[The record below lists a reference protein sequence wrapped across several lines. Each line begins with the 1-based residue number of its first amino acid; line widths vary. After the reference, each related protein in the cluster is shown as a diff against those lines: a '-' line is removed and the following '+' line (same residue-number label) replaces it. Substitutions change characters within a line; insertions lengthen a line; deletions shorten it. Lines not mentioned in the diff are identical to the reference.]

1 MDMGTLKS
9 HPSTWL
15 ARVANMSNN
24 KNETPVVPNLL
35 LVIAIELFNV
45 TLDILRNGNV
55 LLCTARGIRIQD
67 KTSLENYG

>member
-9 HPSTWL
+9 HPLTRL

-55 LLCTARGIRIQD
+55 CCAQLG
-67 KTSLENYG
+67 G